1 MLRRL
6 ALIAVTTGL
15 VASCGAS
22 GDAECVA
29 TDAVSSRASS
39 GSITEALWFR
49 FVVRT
54 GLALLA
60 FWALS
65 FAQVRYRAFVMEFSA
80 QFRHGSLWLS
90 WAGVTIA
97 AGLLFRLAT
106 WLPFAKIRFLPSRLL
121 LAAVALLPLARF
133 WWAYMEDHAA
143 SGGWLGRFYWFDEGA
158 IQFVMAALAGVAI
171 ASGFR
176 AKRSPPARE

>member
-121 LAAVALLPLARF
+121 LAAVALLPLAV
-133 WWAYMEDHAA
+133 
-143 SGGWLGRFYWFDEGA
+143 SGGHTWRITQRRAGGWGGSTGSTRGR
-158 IQFVMAALAGVAI
+158 
-171 ASGFR
+171 S
-176 AKRSPPARE
+176 SS